1 MYLLRICFARGK
13 HVRSKCEANMKQL
26 QLCCSDV
33 VRLCLPRGA
42 VLALQ
47 ATVLEPV
54 PASEYD
60 VKLQA
65 SPKLH
70 NCAI

>member
-13 HVRSKCEANMKQL
+13 HVRSKCEAHMKQI

-42 VLALQ
+42 VLWFPVAALMRNVFIHSL
-47 ATVLEPV
+47 ATH
-54 PASEYD
+54 
-60 VKLQA
+60 
-65 SPKLH
+65 SP
-70 NCAI
+70 